1 MSSSAAG
8 PAGAKG
14 ATVADTDA
22 APTATSAQ
30 DVTWDLGD
38 LYGGPDDPAIKADQA
53 AALEDARAF
62 GQAFRGRVAGLA
74 PEALAAAVARL
85 EQITA
90 RIARSMAYAQLL
102 FAADTATPRHGALL
116 QAAQQQFSAVRE
128 HLLFFELEWVALPAA
143 ETAQRLAHPALAQ
156 HRHFLEVT
164 RLQGPHVLSEPEE
177 KILNLKDN
185 TGRTAFQRLFDE
197 VVNAL
202 RCPLDGR
209 PVTLQEALA
218 ALHDPDRDRRR
229 RAAESITA
237 ALAGQRRVLTFVF
250 NTLVQDHADNDRLR
264 KRPHP
269 MLARNLENE
278 IDQASVDALLATC
291 DAHMPLVARYYR
303 LKRRLL
309 GVDALHDYDRYAPL
323 RDGMPAC
330 TYDEA
335 REIVLDA
342 YGAFSPRMAE
352 VAGEF
357 FRRRWIDAAL
367 RPGKAGGAFSAG
379 TLPDVHP
386 YILLNYTDTLRDVM
400 VLAHE
405 LGHGVH
411 QYLARPQGLF
421 QFHTPLTTAE
431 TASVFGE
438 MLVFRRL
445 LARDD
450 DPQVRLALVCGKLED
465 IFATVHRQA
474 AMTRFEQALH
484 AARRQQGEL
493 DAPAIG
499 ELWLAAN
506 TAMFGDSVRL
516 GAGYRDWWSY
526 IPHFVH
532 TPFYCY
538 AYCFGELLV
547 LALYRQ
553 YEEQGEPFKA
563 RYLALLSAG
572 GSASPTELLRRMELD
587 IADPAFWNQGMRLIA
602 DMVQQ
607 AEALAAQVHPD

>member
-1 MSSSAAG
+1 MSPSTASPAAHAG
-8 PAGAKG
+8 TARPAG
-14 ATVADTDA
+14 
-22 APTATSAQ
+22 SAQ
-30 DVTWDLGD
+30 DVTWDLDD
-38 LYGGPDDPAIKADQA
+38 LYRGPQDPAIKADQA
-53 AALEDARAF
+53 AALDEARAF
-62 GQAFRGRVAGLA
+62 GQAFRGRIADLA
-74 PEALAAAVARL
+74 SEELAAAVARL
-85 EQITA
+85 ENITA
-90 RIARSMAYAQLL
+90 RAMRGVVYAQLL

-116 QAAQQQFSAVRE
+116 QAAQEQYSAVRE

-143 ETAQRLAHPALAQ
+143 DVARRLALPALER

-164 RLQGPHVLSEPEE
+164 RLQQPHVLSELEE
-177 KILNLKDN
+177 KSLNVKDN
-185 TGRTAFQRLFDE
+185 TGRMAFQRLFDQ
-197 VVNAL
+197 VAGAL
-202 RCPLDGR
+202 RCPLDGAE
-209 PVTLQEALA
+209 VTLQEALA
-218 ALHDPDRDRRR
+218 ELYRPERDRRR
-229 RAAESITA
+229 RAAEGITA
-237 ALAGQRRVLTFVF
+237 ALGGQQRVLTFIF
-250 NTLVQDHADNDRLR
+250 NTLVQEHADNDRLR
-264 KRPHP
+264 RRSHP
-269 MLARNLENE
+269 MLARNLDNE
-278 IDQASVDALLATC
+278 IAQASVDALLETC

-303 LKRRLL
+303 LKQRLL
-309 GVDALHDYDRYAPL
+309 GVDTLYDYDRYAPL
-323 RDGMPAC
+323 GDSLPAC
-330 TYDEA
+330 TFDEA

-342 YGAFSPRMAE
+342 YGEFSPRMAE

-357 FRRRWIDAAL
+357 FRRKWIDAAL
-367 RPGKAGGAFSAG
+367 RPGKSGGAFSAG
-379 TLPDVHP
+379 TLPEVHP

-421 QFHTPLTTAE
+421 QFQTPLTTAE

-445 LARDD
+445 LARYD
-450 DPQVRLALVCGKLED
+450 DPAVRLALVCSKLED
-465 IFATVHRQA
+465 MFATVHRQA
-474 AMTRFEQALH
+474 AMTRFEQTLH
-484 AARRQQGEL
+484 AARRAQGEL

-506 TAMFGDSVRL
+506 RAMFGDSVQL
-516 GAGYRDWWSY
+516 GAGYRDWWGY

-572 GSASPTELLRRMELD
+572 GSASPTDLLRRMELD
-587 IADPAFWNQGMRLIA
+587 ITDPAFWNLGMSLIA
-602 DMVQQ
+602 DLVGQ
-607 AEALAAQVHPD
+607 AEALAAQVHPG